1 MNIYFAE
8 FLGTAILVLLTSGG
22 FGVALGDYV
31 VGNIP
36 DAHLNTTVNLAFAM
50 DHSLSWSMVPEYIIA
65 KILSVI
71 VGAILVWLAYLW
83 YWEAT
88 EEPGA
93 KLCVFFIALS
103 SPTILLIL

>member
-1 MNIYFAE
+1 MSIWYI
-8 FLGTAILVLLTSGG
+8 T
-22 FGVALGDYV
+22 
-31 VGNIP
+31 GNIP

-93 KLCVFFIALS
+93 KRLAPGS
-103 SPTILLIL
+103 SVASQYHK